1 MTRPTVASVL
11 RGALSRCRAVASR
24 LDGSSLNGRR
34 VWSWT
39 VASGKPRFA
48 VPHEFGVGR
57 FAHQLDQFIAVAEVH
72 RARPYM
78 GLSVGRAVPI
88 EVVAPWS
95 PTGALV
101 LTDRDFEVLG
111 AIGSL
116 NIAVGAAHRQLPA
129 DVRLGRDDAEPA
141 IERQL
146 VQRASSPAF
155 EPWPIEEDAR
165 IVDDPCLS
173 STVIV
178 LLGHLVGP
186 VVLPLLR
193 CELFG
198 PLLDALLVVLVREVR
213 TQRAAAIVGSVGID
227 ALASRP
233 EDAGPVAGQPCE
245 VATEYLVGIDGVA
258 ELHPRARKVEVHFW
272 HGVSVRP
279 HQAGSVIGMEVGA
292 VSGVRLGVLDVGS
305 NTVHLLVVDAHHGA
319 APRSAYTYKNEL
331 RLAEFLADDG
341 GIAPEGVEALAEF
354 VGEAAILAEQ
364 VGAEEMLAFATSAIR
379 EAPNGDAVITT
390 VSNRTGVDLEVLS
403 GADEARLTFL
413 AVRRWFGWSS
423 GRLLVLDIGG
433 GSLEVAVG
441 NTEEPDAAFSL
452 PLGAGRLTR
461 EFLKDDPPSSADVKH
476 LRKHVR
482 HLISDQAPVLASAA
496 DASHVVGTSKT
507 FRQLAR
513 LSGAAPS
520 SAGPHVPRLLR
531 RDRLSEWVPKIAR
544 MTARERS
551 ELPGVSVGRA
561 PQLLAGAL
569 VAESVMDAVD
579 AETIQICPWA
589 LREGVILR
597 RLDWMD
603 G

>member
-1 MTRPTVASVL
+1 
-11 RGALSRCRAVASR
+11 
-24 LDGSSLNGRR
+24 
-34 VWSWT
+34 
-39 VASGKPRFA
+39 
-48 VPHEFGVGR
+48 
-57 FAHQLDQFIAVAEVH
+57 
-72 RARPYM
+72 
-78 GLSVGRAVPI
+78 
-88 EVVAPWS
+88 
-95 PTGALV
+95 
-101 LTDRDFEVLG
+101 
-111 AIGSL
+111 
-116 NIAVGAAHRQLPA
+116 
-129 DVRLGRDDAEPA
+129 
-141 IERQL
+141 
-146 VQRASSPAF
+146 
-155 EPWPIEEDAR
+155 
-165 IVDDPCLS
+165 
-173 STVIV
+173 
-178 LLGHLVGP
+178 
-186 VVLPLLR
+186 
-193 CELFG
+193 
-198 PLLDALLVVLVREVR
+198 
-213 TQRAAAIVGSVGID
+213 
-227 ALASRP
+227 
-233 EDAGPVAGQPCE
+233 
-245 VATEYLVGIDGVA
+245 
-258 ELHPRARKVEVHFW
+258 
-272 HGVSVRP
+272 
-279 HQAGSVIGMEVGA
+279 MEVGA

-579 AETIQICPWA
+579 ADTIQICPWA